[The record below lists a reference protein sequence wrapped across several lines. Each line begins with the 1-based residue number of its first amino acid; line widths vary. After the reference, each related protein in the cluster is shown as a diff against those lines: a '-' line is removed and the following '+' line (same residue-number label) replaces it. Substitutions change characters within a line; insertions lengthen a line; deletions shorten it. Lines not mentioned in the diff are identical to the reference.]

1 MSDLATAGG
10 VGPRS
15 IRAPPPRT
23 RAYDVG
29 SRLSEETPTASASG
43 LQNREEE
50 GRFAQVRAA
59 VQRSSDAFRSH
70 GRYAAA
76 FDRIVYGGVEK
87 EEEEGG
93 RTLLQSF

>member
-29 SRLSEETPTASASG
+29 SLLSEDVTASASG

-87 EEEEGG
+87 EEEEGV

>member
-29 SRLSEETPTASASG
+29 SLLSEATASASG

-87 EEEEGG
+87 EEEEGV